1 MRHTVIQCKL
11 TFVLSKRRL
20 FMKIAIIGVG
30 AIGGYVGIRLA
41 LAGEDVTF
49 IARGANLEA
58 LRTQGIRMINADGS
72 EEAVTRVNATDNY
85 AEAGPQDMVVLA
97 MKAHQVA
104 AVSGEVPKLFGPK
117 TVVIPMQNGIP
128 YWYFHGYQ
136 GELAGARVQSVD
148 PSGAIYENIPCERVI
163 GCVVYPAAELV
174 APGVVKHVEG
184 NRFPVGEPDGTTSER
199 VSQVARCFVNGGM
212 QAPILSDIRS
222 EIWLK
227 LWGNLT
233 FNPIS
238 ALSRATLAGICQYP
252 PSRAIAAAMMTEA
265 QSVAG
270 RLGVKFRVSLEKR
283 IAGAEKVGHHKTS
296 MLQDVEAARTLEI
309 DALLGSVV
317 ELARRTNTPT
327 PHIDTVYALT
337 KLLAKT
343 LDEGRF

>member
-1 MRHTVIQCKL
+1 
-11 TFVLSKRRL
+11 
-20 FMKIAIIGVG
+20 MKIAIIGVG

-49 IARGANLEA
+49 IARGANLAA
-58 LRTQGIRMINADGS
+58 LRSQGIRMVGADGK
-72 EEAVTRVNATDNY
+72 EEVVPRVKATDNY
-85 AEAGPQDMVVLA
+85 ADAGPQDIVVLA
-97 MKAHQVA
+97 MKAHQVE
-104 AVSGEVPKLFGPK
+104 AVTGEVPKLFGPK
-117 TVVIPMQNGIP
+117 TVVVPMQNGIP
-128 YWYFHGYQ
+128 YWYFHGYR
-136 GELAGARVQSVD
+136 GELAGTRVQSVD
-148 PSGAIYENIPCERVI
+148 PTGAIYEKIPCERVI

-174 APGVVKHVEG
+174 APGVIKHVEG

-199 VSQVARCFVNGGM
+199 VSHVAQCFVRGGM

-252 PSRAIAAAMMTEA
+252 PSRAIAAAMMKEA
-265 QSVAG
+265 QSVASQ
-270 RLGVKFRVSLEKR
+270 LGVKFRVSLEKR

-296 MLQDVEAARTLEI
+296 MLQDVEAARTLEV

-343 LDEGRF
+343 LDEGRL

>member
-1 MRHTVIQCKL
+1 L
-11 TFVLSKRRL
+11 
-20 FMKIAIIGVG
+20 KIAIIGAG

-58 LRTQGIRMINADGS
+58 LRNRGIRLIAADGS
-72 EEAVTRVNATDNY
+72 EQAVTTVKATNDY
-85 AEAGPQDMVVLA
+85 AAAGPQDVVILA
-97 MKAHQVA
+97 MKAHQVE
-104 AVSGEVPKLFGPK
+104 AVARDVPKLFGPD
-117 TVVIPMQNGIP
+117 TVVVPMQNGIP
-128 YWYFHGYQ
+128 YWYFHRYPGA
-136 GELAGARVQSVD
+136 LAGTRVQSVD
-148 PSGAIYENIPCERVI
+148 PGGLIGEHIPCERVI

-174 APGVVKHVEG
+174 SPGVVKHVEG

-199 VSQVARCFVNGGM
+199 VTRLSECFVRGGL
-212 QAPILSDIRS
+212 QAPVLSDIRA

-265 QSVAG
+265 QCVAHK
-270 RLGVKFRVSLEKR
+270 LGVTFRVSLDKR

-296 MLQDVEAARTLEI
+296 MLQDVEAARTLEV

-317 ELARRTNTPT
+317 ELARLTDTPT

-343 LDEGRF
+343 LDEDKTPGGARPSAA

>member
-1 MRHTVIQCKL
+1 
-11 TFVLSKRRL
+11 
-20 FMKIAIIGVG
+20 MKVAIIGVG

-58 LRTQGIRMINADGS
+58 LRARGIRLVNADGS
-72 EEAVTRVNATDNY
+72 EERMPRVKATDNY

-97 MKAHQVA
+97 MKAHQVE
-104 AVSGEVPKLFGPK
+104 AVTGEVPKLFSPK

-128 YWYFHGYQ
+128 YWYFHGHQ
-136 GELAGARVQSVD
+136 GPFAQTRVHSVD
-148 PSGAIYENIPCERVI
+148 PSGAIYQNIPCERVI

-174 APGVVKHVEG
+174 EPGVIKHVEG
-184 NRFPVGEPDGTTSER
+184 NRFPVGEPDGSNSER
-199 VSQVARCFVNGGM
+199 VSQVAQCFVAGKM

-252 PSRAIAAAMMTEA
+252 PSRALAAAMMAEA
-265 QSVAG
+265 ECVANQ
-270 RLGVKFRVSLEKR
+270 LGVKFRVSLEKR

-296 MLQDVEAARTLEI
+296 MLQDVEAARTLEV

-317 ELARRTNTPT
+317 ELARRTGTPT

-337 KLLAKT
+337 KLLAKN
-343 LDEGRF
+343 LDEGRV

>member
-1 MRHTVIQCKL
+1 
-11 TFVLSKRRL
+11 
-20 FMKIAIIGVG
+20 MKIAIIGVG

-58 LRTQGIRMINADGS
+58 LRARGIRM
-72 EEAVTRVNATDNY
+72 VNANGTEVAVPQVKATENY
-85 AEAGPQDMVVLA
+85 AMAGPQDIVILA
-97 MKAHQVA
+97 MKAHQVEA
-104 AVSGEVPKLFGPK
+104 ITGEVPKLFGPD

-128 YWYFHGYQ
+128 YWYFHRHP
-136 GELAGARVQSVD
+136 GELENTRVHSVD
-148 PSGAIYENIPCERVI
+148 PTGAIYEKIPCDRVI
-163 GCVVYPAAELV
+163 GCVVYPAAELI
-174 APGVVKHVEG
+174 APGVIKHVEG
-184 NRFPVGEPDGTTSER
+184 NRFPVGEPDGSSSER
-199 VSQVARCFVNGGM
+199 VARVSQCFSNGGM
-212 QAPILSDIRS
+212 QAPVLSDIRA

-252 PSRAIAAAMMTEA
+252 PSRAIAAAMMGEA
-265 QSVAG
+265 QTVANK
-270 RLGVKFRVSLEKR
+270 LGITFRVSLEKR

-296 MLQDVEAARTLEI
+296 MLQDVENARTLEV

-317 ELARRTNTPT
+317 ELARLTHTPT

-337 KLLAKT
+337 KLLGKT
-343 LDEGRF
+343 LEESK